1 LASSADCKSVAVWLW
16 WFDSISTHQFA
27 FSIKD
32 LGAPR
37 PAANP
42 LIYKDKLNA
51 LKAHFLLD
59 KSDLG
64 VYNALTMST
73 ERKTMPYIT
82 EESRNQ
88 IDEGA
93 FPNNE
98 GELNYMISSL
108 LDEYL
113 AEYGCN
119 YANLNQVVG
128 VLECAKLEIYR
139 RMAAP
144 YEDKKILENGD
155 VYNQSYVHNY
165 VKAA

>member
-1 LASSADCKSVAVWLW
+1 M
-16 WFDSISTHQFA
+16 
-27 FSIKD
+27 
-32 LGAPR
+32 
-37 PAANP
+37 
-42 LIYKDKLNA
+42 
-51 LKAHFLLD
+51 LD

>member
-1 LASSADCKSVAVWLW
+1 
-16 WFDSISTHQFA
+16 
-27 FSIKD
+27 
-32 LGAPR
+32 
-37 PAANP
+37 
-42 LIYKDKLNA
+42 
-51 LKAHFLLD
+51 
-59 KSDLG
+59 
-64 VYNALTMST
+64 
-73 ERKTMPYIT
+73 MPYIT

-108 LDEYL
+108 LDEDL

-128 VLECAKLEIYR
+128 VLECAKLEVDR

-144 YEDKKILENGD
+144 YEDKKMEENGD
-155 VYNQSYVHNY
+155 VYNQSYIHNY